1 MGGEFLFLC
10 VGMGAG
16 MALVVLMFLAKQFLF
31 VGRPNELLIFSGRRY
46 TLADGSTVGYR
57 VIHGGFA
64 WRIPLLE
71 KVDRMDL
78 RTIPIEL
85 NVQNAYSKGGIP
97 LALHAIANVK
107 VSSESRS
114 YNNAIERF
122 LGRDPDELR
131 RVAKETLEGHLRGII
146 ARMTPEEVNED
157 RLKFADELVAEAGED
172 FDRLG
177 LTLDTLKVQSVSDDV
192 SYLDSIGRERL
203 ANVLSTAE
211 IAESTAKAD
220 AEEAQ
225 AKSAREGEVANERAE
240 TVIKQRENELRR
252 KLAELESQAKSEE
265 EKATQQSLAARSRAE
280 KELQEIRAKLE
291 HLRLS
296 ADVVLPAEAKRK
308 AAEMRSKAEAASI
321 AADGEAMAQVLD
333 MMRQEWI
340 KAGPDAKDIFLIQ
353 QLETLLAT
361 VTERVKK
368 MQIGEVTLIDGGD
381 GKALQHHMA
390 SIPATVKAVLA
401 ELRETTGVDVTGIL
415 SGVAPRDG
423 GPDDDEGVRRRQQAA
438 RHAAAATVKGV
449 G

>member
-1 MGGEFLFLC
+1 MPELTFLC
-10 VGMGAG
+10 LGMGAG
-16 MALVVLMFLAKQFLF
+16 LSLVTLVFLAKQFLF
-31 VGRPNELLIFSGRRY
+31 VGRPNELLIYSGRRH
-46 TLADGSTVGYR
+46 TLPDGTVVGYR
-57 VIHGGFA
+57 VVHGGFA
-64 WRIPLLE
+64 WRIPVLE

-85 NVQNAYSKGGIP
+85 NVTNAYSKGGIP
-97 LALHAIANVK
+97 LGMHAIANVK
-107 VSSESRS
+107 VSSDPRS

-122 LGRDPDELR
+122 LGRDPDEIR
-131 RVAKETLEGHLRGII
+131 QVAKETLEGHLRGII

-157 RLKFADELVAEAGED
+157 RLKFADELVDEAGDD

-225 AKSAREGEVANERAE
+225 AMHAREGEVAVQRAE

-252 KLAELESQAKSEE
+252 RMAELESGAKSEE
-265 EKATQQSLAARSRAE
+265 ETAQQQALAARSRAE
-280 KELQEIRAKLE
+280 QALQEIRAKLE
-291 HLRLS
+291 QLRLS
-296 ADVVLPAEAKRK
+296 ADTVLPAESKRK
-308 AAEMRSKAEAASI
+308 ADEMRARSDAAHI

-333 MMRQEWI
+333 MMRQEWV

-353 QLETLLAT
+353 QLETVLGT
-361 VTERVKK
+361 VTEKVKT
-368 MQIGEVTLIDGGD
+368 MQIGSVTLIDGGD
-381 GKALQHHMA
+381 GSALPAHMA
-390 SIPATVKAVLA
+390 ALPATVAAVLR
-401 ELRETTGVDVTGIL
+401 ELQKTTGVDVTGIL
-415 SGVAPRDG
+415 AGAGATKPA
-423 GPDDDEGVRRRQQAA
+423 DDDEGIRRRQLAA
-438 RHAAAATVKGV
+438 RAAAKEV